1 MNDVLTSQKVCIVNE
16 AFAKKY
22 FGTTNAVGHRIGMGI
37 DPGTPTDITIVGVS
51 RSTKYENMRDE
62 IPVEVIRPIQQLDF
76 ATGITAYVRTQ
87 RNPDD
92 VFNAVRQRVHAMDS
106 NLPVYEMITLEHQL
120 EDSLVTERLVATL
133 STGFG
138 FLATLLASIG
148 LYGVMAYSVS
158 RRTREIG
165 IRMALGA
172 AQTDVLWMVM
182 REVMVLLGIG
192 LCIALPVSWAVTQSV
207 RSQLYGIEPSDP
219 VTLVFAVV
227 AIACVAVMSGYLP
240 ARRATRIDPML
251 ALRYE

>member
-1 MNDVLTSQKVCIVNE
+1 
-16 AFAKKY
+16 
-22 FGTTNAVGHRIGMGI
+22 
-37 DPGTPTDITIVGVS
+37 
-51 RSTKYENMRDE
+51 
-62 IPVEVIRPIQQLDF
+62 
-76 ATGITAYVRTQ
+76 
-87 RNPDD
+87 
-92 VFNAVRQRVHAMDS
+92 MDS

-182 REVMVLLGIG
+182 REVMVLLAIG

-219 VTLVFAVV
+219 VTVVFAVL
-227 AIACVAVMSGYLP
+227 AIAVVAVMSGYLP